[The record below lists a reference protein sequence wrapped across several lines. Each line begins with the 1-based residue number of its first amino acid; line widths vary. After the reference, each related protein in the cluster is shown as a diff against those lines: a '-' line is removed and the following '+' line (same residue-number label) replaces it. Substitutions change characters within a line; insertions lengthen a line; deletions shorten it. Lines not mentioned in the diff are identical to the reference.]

1 MLTLSVSYYSN
12 YLFAF
17 ATSKLKSWLILKIK
31 ISFSFCFL
39 FGETLKAQ
47 CKEVTGGATFCVIL
61 SSIQCELRQRRVRN
75 LNASFLSAVF

>member
-17 ATSKLKSWLILKIK
+17 AKSKLKSWLILKIK

-39 FGETLKAQ
+39 FDETLKQ
-47 CKEVTGGATFCVIL
+47 CKEVTGGATFCVIP